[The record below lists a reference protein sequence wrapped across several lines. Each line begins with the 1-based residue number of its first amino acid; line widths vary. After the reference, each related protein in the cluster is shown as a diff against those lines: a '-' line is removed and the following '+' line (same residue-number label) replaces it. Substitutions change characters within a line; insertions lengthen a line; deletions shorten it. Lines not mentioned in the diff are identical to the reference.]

1 MLKAKIGCCPGA
13 PSLRPVDLCDLS
25 ALFDVESQNRLLRAA
40 EPKKCSSAHT
50 RPGTRNRS
58 RVCPAARS
66 RYWCCAVTT
75 GRRTQT
81 DSSASSLVV
90 SPYSFASWRVWRCPS
105 AAHRR
110 AGSRGEGSSGS
121 VQPSVRRRGSHHRWW
136 PARPWCIFSNGT
148 AGRSPQAPQQP
159 VRTVA
164 ASAPRHGA
172 GVGAAP

>member
-105 AAHRR
+105 ATRRR

-121 VQPSVRRRGSHHRWW
+121 VLPSSQRLGSHRR
-136 PARPWCIFSNGT
+136 ARDHAVLPSTIGT
-148 AGRSPQAPQQP
+148 PRLTPLQPCFFADGSSVACEHAVPHVAGKW
-159 VRTVA
+159 
-164 ASAPRHGA
+164 
-172 GVGAAP
+172 